1 MHGIEKRVLEGL
13 NGVNTLIDKKER
25 VLQDKIDKNKTILDA
40 STKEIDSTI
49 KLLKD
54 FTKRELD
61 RMNDEVS
68 S

>member
-49 KLLKD
+49 KLFKD